1 MPNHVIG
8 ILGGAVSG
16 SEAAAIAAQRGAYAI
31 VLEQNERPYG
41 KIEDGLPRWHVA
53 LRNKEYARIDE
64 NLTHP
69 NIMFVPKTKL
79 GRDVEWDVFTKE
91 LGLSAVVLANGA
103 WRDRPQPAAIDAFN
117 GRGLVYQN
125 PFVYWFNHQKVVQ
138 KTVPSVARA
147 VAGEASEGS
156 EGSANIRDYR
166 GGSYEIPDGAIVIGG
181 GLASIDCVKIINFD
195 LYGRALRERG
205 IEVDAEQMEH
215 EGLRK
220 ILTDH
225 GLTVEEL
232 GIQGATLFYRRRAED
247 MPIVSSDEG
256 NAARMAKL
264 EQTRVKLLSKVLEK
278 YLVKFV
284 PLASPLAPLTDQT
297 GLHLTGVRFQKN
309 AFVDGKLVATD
320 EVLDVKTALVVSSIG
335 SIPEDL
341 PGVPMKG
348 ELYKWKNWETGKLDS
363 EAEVYGL
370 GNVLTGKG
378 NIVESR
384 KNSKKV
390 MGRLVEARLGLADGT
405 PAGDAELDAE
415 VEAAHAAARAEIM
428 ATIDSA
434 LDHEP
439 LSDEVVARIKRW
451 VESRW
456 EAVGYGGEYRAWIEA
471 HRP

>member
-16 SEAAAIAAQRGAYAI
+16 SEAAVIAAQRGALVI

-53 LRNKEYARIDE
+53 LRNKEYAKIDE
-64 NLTHP
+64 NLSHP

-79 GRDVEWDVFTKE
+79 GRDVEWDTFTKG

-125 PFVYWFNHQKVVQ
+125 PFVYWFNHQ
-138 KTVPSVARA
+138 TD
-147 VAGEASEGS
+147 
-156 EGSANIRDYR
+156 RDYR
-166 GGSYEIPDGAIVIGG
+166 GASYEIPDGAIVIGG

-205 IEVDAEQMEH
+205 IEVDAEHMEH
-215 EGLRK
+215 EGLPK
-220 ILTDH
+220 ILADH
-225 GLTVEEL
+225 GLTAEEL
-232 GIQGATLFYRRRAED
+232 GLKGATLFYRRRAED
-247 MPIVSSDEG
+247 MPLVSSDEG

-264 EQTRVKLLSKVLEK
+264 EQTRVKLLTKVLEK

-284 PLASPLAPLTDQT
+284 PLASPLAPLTDPT

-320 EVLDVKTALVVSSIG
+320 EVLDVETPLVVSSIG
-335 SIPEDL
+335 SIPEAL

-348 ELYKWKNWETGKLDS
+348 ELYRWKDWETGKLDS
-363 EAEVYGL
+363 ESDVYGL

-405 PAGDAELDAE
+405 PASDAELDAE
-415 VEAAHAAARAEIM
+415 VEAAHAAAREEIA
-428 ATIDSA
+428 ATIESA
-434 LDHEP
+434 LDHEL
-439 LSDEVVARIKRW
+439 LSDEVVARIKSW
-451 VESRW
+451 VTSRW
-456 EAVGYGGEYRAWIEA
+456 EAVGYGGDYRAWIED